1 MPESLR
7 ARLLVLYALVV
18 LVVVTAFGA
27 SVCYVFWRSL
37 VSQVDAELTTRATT
51 LSRALRPAGT
61 DTFDLDLPEDVTHYF
76 QEAGERSWYAIWDAN
91 GAQIDVSDPQATTRK
106 PSASGI
112 TTRAGR
118 REVVMAGPSRSVI
131 LISRDLS
138 DQRAAVQSLALTVAA
153 AGAVAIALSL
163 ACAWFLA
170 GRALAPIARINETA
184 RAMAEGDLSAR
195 IPVGRTQSELGQVAL
210 ALNMAFDR
218 LEAAL
223 ERQRRFTAD
232 ASHELRTPLA
242 TLTVESEWALSRD
255 RPPADYRESL
265 TICRKAAVRMRGV
278 VEQLLTL
285 ARADA
290 DDLPVERVN
299 VRLDEIVEDVVGLIR
314 PVAERRGI
322 KLVNRVPPVEVVG
335 DPGRLRERSPTW
347 SPMRS
352 STTRRTAAWTS
363 PARSTEALSS
373 YGCAIRARAFSRT
386 ICRTSSNVSTAAIGR
401 APRMAASASGSPS
414 RRPSSNDTVERF
426 PAPASLAQGP
436 RSSCGCQPG
445 NRKTIPRFAA
455 RRDERS
461 THQDWR
467 TLTV

>member
-37 VSQVDAELTTRATT
+37 IRQVDAELTTRATT

-61 DTFDLDLPEDVTHYF
+61 DTFDLDLPEDVAHYF

-91 GAQIDVSDPQATTRK
+91 GAQIDVSDPQATNAV
-106 PSASGI
+106 PSAPGV

-138 DQRAAVQSLALTVAA
+138 DQRAAVRSLALTVAA

-255 RPPADYRESL
+255 RAPADYRESL
-265 TICRKAAVRMRGV
+265 GICRKAAVRMRGV

-285 ARADA
+285 ARDDA
-290 DDLPVERVN
+290 DDLPVERVT

-335 DPGRLRERSPTW
+335 DPGRLREAFSNLVTNAVQYNQENGRVDIAGSFDGPTVVIRLRDTGKGIQ
-347 SPMRS
+347 PHDLPHVFERFY
-352 STTRRTAAWTS
+352 R
-363 PARSTEALSS
+363 
-373 YGCAIRARAFSRT
+373 GDRARASDG
-386 ICRTSSNVSTAAIGR
+386 SVGLGLAVAKAI
-401 APRMAASASGSPS
+401 
-414 RRPSSNDTVERF
+414 VERHGGEISCTSEPGAGTTF
-426 PAPASLAQGP
+426 ELRLPARQSEDHPAV
-436 RSSCGCQPG
+436 
-445 NRKTIPRFAA
+445 
-455 RRDERS
+455 RR
-461 THQDWR
+461 QAG
-467 TLTV
+467 